1 MARTAPGA
9 WATRQAAELMSG
21 MVRDWE
27 RSAKQALPP
36 QVKGHLRAAAREGLL
51 AVALLCEGIVH
62 GAERQAR
69 QARRRIERIAAEGA
83 SPSRS
88 VSRPRR
94 RR

>member
-1 MARTAPGA
+1 MARRAPGA
-9 WATRQAAELMSG
+9 WATRQAAELVSG

-27 RSAKQALPP
+27 HGTKQALPL
-36 QVKGHLRAAAREGLL
+36 QVRRHLRAAAREGLL

-69 QARRRIERIAAEGA
+69 AARRRIERIPAKDAA
-83 SPSRS
+83 PSRS
-88 VSRPRR
+88 APRPRR